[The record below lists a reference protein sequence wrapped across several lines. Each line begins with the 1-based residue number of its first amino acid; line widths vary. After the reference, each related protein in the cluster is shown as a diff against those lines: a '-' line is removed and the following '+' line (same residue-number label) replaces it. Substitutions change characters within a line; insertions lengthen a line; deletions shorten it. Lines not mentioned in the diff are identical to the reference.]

1 MRKTLLSLVLGCVM
15 AAFFGAAAMACEYHN
30 TMASS
35 DSTPPAQTAASG
47 QTSDDV
53 NN

>member
-15 AAFFGAAAMACEYHN
+15 AAFFGAAAMACQYHSVS
-30 TMASS
+30 ASS
-35 DSTPPAQTAASG
+35 DSTPPQTAASG
-47 QTSDDV
+47 QTSDDA

>member
-15 AAFFGAAAMACEYHN
+15 ATFFGAAAMACEYHSVS
-30 TMASS
+30 ASS
-35 DSTPPAQTAASG
+35 GSTPPQQTAASG
-47 QTSDDV
+47 QTSDDT